1 MPIGC
6 YDKNVMLLKSDFM
19 LISEINAKFTIFIAE
34 TDGWIEGIRMK
45 WKESG
50 TEIITIKKS
59 DGVSRLTP
67 GRLNDHIPKGPESYL
82 FTNKIMN

>member
-1 MPIGC
+1 M
-6 YDKNVMLLKSDFM
+6 
-19 LISEINAKFTIFIAE
+19 SEFNAKFTIFIGE

-59 DGVSRLTP
+59 DGVSVMTP
-67 GRLNDHIPKGPESYL
+67 VA
-82 FTNKIMN
+82 